1 MSVKNTE
8 KEYGSI
14 SKVFHWTVLLLVI
27 VMLAIA
33 SQSTELPRGQEKL
46 ELILLH
52 ASFGLLLLF
61 VLSAR
66 LLWRWLNIT
75 PAKMPHIPVWQ
86 HVISRTVHYGLY
98 IMLFV
103 QIFNGMARFATA
115 GYKVPFF
122 GLFEVGF
129 PMDKDEALNELIGDL
144 HGIFPIVIL
153 VLLGIHILAALYH
166 HFWLKDNTLRR
177 MTTGIGTGR

>member
-8 KEYGSI
+8 KEYGSV
-14 SKVFHWTVLLLVI
+14 SKIFHWTVLLIVIALLVI
-27 VMLAIA
+27 A
-33 SQSTELPRGQEKL
+33 SKSTDLPRGQEKL

-66 LLWRWLNIT
+66 LIWRWQNVT
-75 PAKMPHIPVWQ
+75 PEKMPHIPVWQ
-86 HVISRTVHYGLY
+86 HVISRAVHYGLY

-103 QIFNGMARFATA
+103 QVFNGMARFATA

-122 GLFEVGF
+122 GLFEVGL

-153 VLLGIHILAALYH
+153 VLLGIHVLAALHH
-166 HFWLKDNTLRR
+166 HFCLKDNTLRR
-177 MTTGIGTGR
+177 MTTGI

>member
-1 MSVKNTE
+1 MAVKNTG
-8 KEYGSI
+8 KEYGTI
-14 SKVFHWTVLLLVI
+14 SKIFHWTVLVLVI

-33 SQSTELPRGQEKL
+33 SQSTDLPQGQEKL

-52 ASFGLLLLF
+52 ASFGLLLLLI
-61 VLSAR
+61 LSAR
-66 LLWRWLNIT
+66 LIWRWLNIT
-75 PAKMPHIPVWQ
+75 PAKMPHIPIWQ
-86 HVISRTVHYGLY
+86 HVVSRTVHYGLY

-166 HFWLKDNTLRR
+166 HFWLKDDTLRR
-177 MTTGIGTGR
+177 MTSGLKT

>member
-1 MSVKNTE
+1 MAVKNTG
-8 KEYGSI
+8 KEYGTI
-14 SKVFHWTVLLLVI
+14 SKIFHWTVLVLVI

-33 SQSTELPRGQEKL
+33 SQSTDLPQGQEKL

-61 VLSAR
+61 ILSAR
-66 LLWRWLNIT
+66 LIWRWLNIT
-75 PAKMPHIPVWQ
+75 PAKMPHIPFWQ
-86 HVISRTVHYGLY
+86 HVVSRTVHYGLY
-98 IMLFV
+98 TMLFV
-103 QIFNGMARFATA
+103 QVFNGMARFATA

-129 PMDKDEALNELIGDL
+129 PMGKDEALNELIGDL

-166 HFWLKDNTLRR
+166 HFWLKDDTLRR
-177 MTTGIGTGR
+177 MTSGLKT

>member
-8 KEYGSI
+8 KEFGSV
-14 SKVFHWTVLLLVI
+14 SKIFHWTVLVLVI

-33 SQSTELPRGQEKL
+33 SKSTELPRGEEKL

-66 LLWRWLNIT
+66 LIWRWLNIT
-75 PAKMPHIPVWQ
+75 PTKMPHIPVWQ
-86 HVISRTVHYGLY
+86 HVISRSVHYGLY

-129 PMDKDEALNELIGDL
+129 PMDKDEAMNELIGDL

-177 MTTGIGTGR
+177 MTTGIKSGG

>member
-1 MSVKNTE
+1 MAVKNTG
-8 KEYGSI
+8 KEYGTI
-14 SKVFHWTVLLLVI
+14 SKIFHWTVLVLVI

-33 SQSTELPRGQEKL
+33 SQSTDLPQGQEKL

-61 VLSAR
+61 ILSAR
-66 LLWRWLNIT
+66 LIWRWLNIT
-75 PAKMPHIPVWQ
+75 PAKMPHIPFWQ
-86 HVISRTVHYGLY
+86 HVVSRTVHYGLY

-166 HFWLKDNTLRR
+166 HFWLKDDTLRR
-177 MTTGIGTGR
+177 MTSGLKT

>member
-1 MSVKNTE
+1 MTVKNTE

-14 SKVFHWTVLLLVI
+14 SKIFHWTVLVLVI

-33 SQSTELPRGQEKL
+33 SQSTELPSGPEKL

-66 LLWRWLNIT
+66 LIWRWLNIT
-75 PAKMPHIPVWQ
+75 PAKMPHIPLWQ

-98 IMLFV
+98 LMLFV

-129 PMDKDEALNELIGDL
+129 PMQKDEAMNELIGDL

-166 HFWLKDNTLRR
+166 HFWLKDHTLRR
-177 MTTGIGTGR
+177 MTTGIKSSG

>member
-1 MSVKNTE
+1 MTVKNTE

-14 SKVFHWTVLLLVI
+14 SKIFHWTVLVLVI

-33 SQSTELPRGQEKL
+33 AQSTELPSGPEKL

-66 LLWRWLNIT
+66 LIWRWLNIT
-75 PAKMPHIPVWQ
+75 PAKMQHIPLWQ

-98 IMLFV
+98 LMLFV

-122 GLFEVGF
+122 GLFEVGL
-129 PMDKDEALNELIGDL
+129 PMQKDEAMNELIGDL

-166 HFWLKDNTLRR
+166 HYWLKDNTLRR
-177 MTTGIGTGR
+177 MTTGIKTSA

>member
-1 MSVKNTE
+1 MPVKNTE
-8 KEYGSI
+8 KEYGTI
-14 SKVFHWTVLLLVI
+14 SKIWHWTVLVIVI
-27 VMLAIA
+27 VMLAIV
-33 SQSTELPRGQEKL
+33 SKSTDLPEGPERL

-61 VLSAR
+61 ILSAR
-66 LLWRWLNIT
+66 LIWRWLNIT
-75 PAKMPHIPVWQ
+75 PAKMPHVPIWQ
-86 HVISRTVHYGLY
+86 HVVSRTVHYGLY

-103 QIFNGMARFATA
+103 QVFNGMARFATA

-129 PMDKDEALNELIGDL
+129 PMEKDEALNELIGDL

-153 VLLGIHILAALYH
+153 VLLGIHILAAVYH
-166 HFWLKDNTLRR
+166 HFWLKDDTLRR
-177 MTTGIGTGR
+177 MTSGLKT

>member
-1 MSVKNTE
+1 MPVKNTE
-8 KEYGSI
+8 KEYGTI
-14 SKVFHWTVLLLVI
+14 SKIFHWTVLLIVIALLVI
-27 VMLAIA
+27 A
-33 SQSTELPRGQEKL
+33 SKSTDLPRGQEKL

-66 LLWRWLNIT
+66 LIWRWQNIN

-86 HVISRTVHYGLY
+86 HVISRAVHYGLY

-103 QIFNGMARFATA
+103 QVFNGMARFATA
-115 GYKVPFF
+115 GFKVPFF
-122 GLFEVGF
+122 GLFEVGL
-129 PMDKDEALNELIGDL
+129 PMDKDEAMNEIIGDL

-177 MTTGIGTGR
+177 MTTGIKTGA

>member
-8 KEYGSI
+8 KEYGTI
-14 SKVFHWTVLLLVI
+14 SKTLHWLVLVI
-27 VMLAIA
+27 VITLLAIA
-33 SQSTELPRGQEKL
+33 AQSTELPRGEEKL
-46 ELILLH
+46 QLILLH

-66 LLWRWLNIT
+66 LIWRWLNVT
-75 PAKMPHIPVWQ
+75 PTKMPHIPVWQ
-86 HVISRTVHYGLY
+86 HVVSRTVHYGLY
-98 IMLFV
+98 LMLFV

-122 GLFEVGF
+122 GLFEVGL
-129 PMDKDEALNELIGDL
+129 PMQKDEALNELIGDL

-153 VLLGIHILAALYH
+153 VLVGIHILAALYH
-166 HFWLKDNTLRR
+166 HFWLKDDTLRR
-177 MTTGIGTGR
+177 MTFGMKAEE